1 MVFIEN
7 SFLPNL
13 GGRNFFVFRGE
24 NEFRK
29 NGVFLWFGEGG
40 ILVYL

>member
-29 NGVFLWFGEGG
+29 NGGFLWFKEG
-40 ILVYL
+40 YETR